1 MRSDLEIARE
11 ASLRPITEVAA
22 SLGLTADELHLYGPY
37 MAKVPLGVMDRLADR
52 PDGKLILVTAMTPT
66 KHGEGKTTTTIG
78 LTQALARLGQ
88 RAVAAI
94 REPSLGPCMG
104 LKGGAAGGGY
114 AQVLPMEEINLHFTG
129 DLHAV
134 TAAHNLLAAVV
145 DNHLHQGNEP
155 QIHPRKVLWKRVID
169 MNDRALRNILIG
181 LEGGGANGVMREDG
195 FEITAASEIMAI
207 WGLASDLMDLK
218 ARMGRVLV
226 GFDALGRPI
235 QAAELGVQ
243 GAMAAL
249 MKNAMHPNLVQT
261 IEGVPAFVHGG
272 PFANIAHGCNT
283 LAATRLALKLAEVTV
298 TEAGF
303 GADLGA
309 EKFLHIKCRIGGLA
323 PSAVVLVVT
332 RRAFRLHGL
341 ANVAKHVENLGLF
354 GVPVVICLN
363 RFLDDGEEEL
373 AEVLAACRDL
383 GVPAEIAD
391 YREAGGAGGLELA
404 QRVLAAASPHSGGD
418 AGTKAYAGA
427 GAGGAGADAGAGAN
441 AATGKDTRSA
451 AGAHAGAATSSGT
464 GSGPVAGTGEGTGR
478 EGGQAR
484 FTPLYD
490 LDQSLE
496 AKVEI
501 LARRLYG
508 ADGVDF
514 SSEAQA
520 QLKHIANLGYGGLP
534 ICVAKTPASLS
545 DDPKRPG
552 RPTGFRLHVKGA
564 KVSAGAGFVVIYT
577 GSIMT
582 MPGLPKRPAAQDID
596 IDRHGT
602 ISGLF

>member
-1 MRSDLEIARE
+1 MRSDIEIARE
-11 ASLRPITEVAA
+11 ARLRPIAEVAA
-22 SLGLTADELHLYGPY
+22 GLGLTADELHLYGPY
-37 MAKVPLGVMDRLADR
+37 MAKVPLGVMDRLAER

-145 DNHLHQGNEP
+145 DNHLHQGSEP

-169 MNDRALRNILIG
+169 MNDRALRSILIG

-235 QAAELGVQ
+235 QAADLGVQ

-283 LAATRLALKLAEVTV
+283 LAATRLALKLADVTV

-309 EKFLHIKCRIGGLA
+309 EKFLHIKCRTGGLA

-363 RFLDDGEEEL
+363 RFLDDGEDEL

-404 QRVLAAASPHSGGD
+404 ERVLAAASSHPIGEAFTGSGAVSGGGSGLD
-418 AGTKAYAGA
+418 SGA
-427 GAGGAGADAGAGAN
+427 GSGAVTASG
-441 AATGKDTRSA
+441 
-451 AGAHAGAATSSGT
+451 TSSGT
-464 GSGPVAGTGEGTGR
+464 CAGAGSSTDLGTGSK
-478 EGGQAR
+478 GGQAR

-490 LDQSLE
+490 LDQPLE
-496 AKVEI
+496 EKVEI

-520 QLKHIANLGYGGLP
+520 QLKHIANLGFGDLP

-582 MPGLPKRPAAQDID
+582 MPGLPKCPAAQGID

>member
-1 MRSDLEIARE
+1 MRSDIEIARE
-11 ASLRPITEVAA
+11 ANLRPIAEVAA
-22 SLGLTADELHLYGPY
+22 GLGLTADELHLYGPY
-37 MAKVPLGVMDRLADR
+37 MAKVPLGVMERLADR

-169 MNDRALRNILIG
+169 MNDRALRSILIG

-261 IEGVPAFVHGG
+261 NEGVPAFVHGG

-283 LAATRLALKLAEVTV
+283 LAATRLALKLADVTV

-309 EKFLHIKCRIGGLA
+309 EKFLHIKCRTGGLA

-341 ANVAKHVENLGLF
+341 ANVAKHVENLRLF

-363 RFLDDGEEEL
+363 RFLDDGEDEL

-404 QRVLAAASPHSGGD
+404 QRVLAAASPHPGGD
-418 AGTKAYAGA
+418 VGA
-427 GAGGAGADAGAGAN
+427 GSGIG
-441 AATGKDTRSA
+441 
-451 AGAHAGAATSSGT
+451 SSVGM
-464 GSGPVAGTGEGTGR
+464 GSGKVAGVGVEGV
-478 EGGQAR
+478 QAR

-496 AKVEI
+496 AKVET

-520 QLKHIANLGYGGLP
+520 QLKHIANLGFGGLP

>member
-1 MRSDLEIARE
+1 MRSDIEIARE
-11 ASLRPITEVAA
+11 ASLRPIAEVAA
-22 SLGLTADELHLYGPY
+22 GLGLTADELHAYGPY
-37 MAKVPLGVMDRLADR
+37 MAKVPLGVMERLRDRR
-52 PDGKLILVTAMTPT
+52 DGKLILVTAMTPT
-66 KHGEGKTTTTIG
+66 KYGEGKTTTTIG

-169 MNDRALRNILIG
+169 MNDRALRSILIG
-181 LEGGGANGVMREDG
+181 LQGGGANGVMREDG

-207 WGLASDLMDLK
+207 WGLAADLMDLK

-226 GFDALGRPI
+226 GFDGLGRPI
-235 QAAELGVQ
+235 HAAELGVQ

-283 LAATRLALKLAEVTV
+283 LAATRLALKLADITV

-303 GADLGA
+303 AADLGA
-309 EKFLHIKCRIGGLA
+309 EKFLHIKCRTGGLA
-323 PSAVVLVVT
+323 PNAVVLVVT

-341 ANVAKHVENLGLF
+341 ANVAKHVENLALF
-354 GVPVVICLN
+354 GLPVVICLN
-363 RFLDDGEEEL
+363 RFADDGEVEL

-383 GVPAEIAD
+383 GVPAEVAD

-404 QRVLAAASPHSGGD
+404 QRVLEAASPRPSGR
-418 AGTKAYAGA
+418 A
-427 GAGGAGADAGAGAN
+427 
-441 AATGKDTRSA
+441 
-451 AGAHAGAATSSGT
+451 
-464 GSGPVAGTGEGTGR
+464 

-484 FTPLYD
+484 FTPLYE

-496 AKVEI
+496 EKVEI

-508 ADGVDF
+508 AEGVDF

-520 QLKHIANLGYGGLP
+520 QLRHIANLGYGDLP

-552 RPTGFRLHVKGA
+552 RPRGFRLHVKGA

-596 IDRHGT
+596 IDPQGT
-602 ISGLF
+602 ISGLS

>member
-1 MRSDLEIARE
+1 MRSDIEIARE
-11 ASLRPITEVAA
+11 ARLRPIVEIAA
-22 SLGLTADELHLYGPY
+22 GLGLTAEELHLYGPY
-37 MAKVPLGVMDRLADR
+37 MAKVPLGVMERLVER

-235 QAAELGVQ
+235 QAADLGVQ

-383 GVPAEIAD
+383 GVSAEIAD

-404 QRVLAAASPHSGGD
+404 QRVLAAASPHPGGD
-418 AGTKAYAGA
+418 VGA
-427 GAGGAGADAGAGAN
+427 GSGIG
-441 AATGKDTRSA
+441 
-451 AGAHAGAATSSGT
+451 SSVGM
-464 GSGPVAGTGEGTGR
+464 GSGKVAGVGVEGV
-478 EGGQAR
+478 QAR

-496 AKVEI
+496 AKVET

-520 QLKHIANLGYGGLP
+520 QLKHIANLGFGGLP

>member
-1 MRSDLEIARE
+1 MRSDIEIARE
-11 ASLRPITEVAA
+11 ARLRPIAEVAA
-22 SLGLTADELHLYGPY
+22 GLGLTADELHLYGPY
-37 MAKVPLGVMDRLADR
+37 MAKVPLGVMDRLAER

-145 DNHLHQGNEP
+145 DNHLHQGSEP

-169 MNDRALRNILIG
+169 MNDRALRSILIG

-235 QAAELGVQ
+235 QAADLGVQ

-309 EKFLHIKCRIGGLA
+309 EKFLHIKCRTGGLA

-363 RFLDDGEEEL
+363 RFLDDGEDEL

-404 QRVLAAASPHSGGD
+404 ERVLAAASSHPIGEAFTGSGAVSGGGSGLD
-418 AGTKAYAGA
+418 SGA
-427 GAGGAGADAGAGAN
+427 GSGAVTASG
-441 AATGKDTRSA
+441 
-451 AGAHAGAATSSGT
+451 TSSGT
-464 GSGPVAGTGEGTGR
+464 CAGAGSSTDLGTGSK
-478 EGGQAR
+478 GGQAR

-490 LDQSLE
+490 LDQPLE
-496 AKVEI
+496 EKVEI

-520 QLKHIANLGYGGLP
+520 QLKHIANLGFGDLP

-582 MPGLPKRPAAQDID
+582 MPGLPKCPAAQGID

>member
-1 MRSDLEIARE
+1 MRSDIEIARE
-11 ASLRPITEVAA
+11 AKLHPIVEVAA
-22 SLGLTADELHLYGPY
+22 GLGLTTEELHLYGPY
-37 MAKVPLGVMDRLADR
+37 MAKVPLGVMERLAER

-78 LTQALARLGQ
+78 LAQALARLGQ

-169 MNDRALRNILIG
+169 MNDRALRSILIG

-195 FEITAASEIMAI
+195 FDITAASEIMAI

-226 GFDALGRPI
+226 GFDGLGRPV

-283 LAATRLALKLAEVTV
+283 LAATRLALKLADVTV

-309 EKFLHIKCRIGGLA
+309 EKFLHIKCRTGGLA
-323 PSAVVLVVT
+323 PSAMVLVVT

-363 RFLDDGEEEL
+363 RFLDDSEDDL

-404 QRVLAAASPHSGGD
+404 ERVLAMASPHPG
-418 AGTKAYAGA
+418 AGTLP
-427 GAGGAGADAGAGAN
+427 GAGG
-441 AATGKDTRSA
+441 
-451 AGAHAGAATSSGT
+451 
-464 GSGPVAGTGEGTGR
+464 

-490 LDQSLE
+490 LDQPLE
-496 AKVEI
+496 EKVEI

-552 RPTGFRLHVKGA
+552 RPRGFRLHVKGA

-596 IDRHGT
+596 IDQYGT

>member
-22 SLGLTADELHLYGPY
+22 SLGLTAEELHLYGPY

-169 MNDRALRNILIG
+169 MNDRALRSILIG

-309 EKFLHIKCRIGGLA
+309 EKFLHIKCR
-323 PSAVVLVVT
+323 
-332 RRAFRLHGL
+332 RL
-341 ANVAKHVENLGLF
+341 
-354 GVPVVICLN
+354 PVVICLN

-391 YREAGGAGGLELA
+391 YREAGGSGGLELA
-404 QRVLAAASPHSGGD
+404 QRVLAAASPYSGGD

-451 AGAHAGAATSSGT
+451 AGAHAGAATSSVT
-464 GSGPVAGTGEGTGR
+464 GSGPVAGTGEGTGP
-478 EGGQAR
+478 ECGQAR

-496 AKVEI
+496 AKVET

>member
-1 MRSDLEIARE
+1 MRSDIEIARE
-11 ASLRPITEVAA
+11 ANLRPIAEVAA
-22 SLGLTADELHLYGPY
+22 GLGLTADELHLYGPY
-37 MAKVPLGVMDRLADR
+37 MAKVPLGVMERLADR

-169 MNDRALRNILIG
+169 MNDRALRSILIG

-283 LAATRLALKLAEVTV
+283 LAATRLALKLADVTV

-309 EKFLHIKCRIGGLA
+309 EKFLHIKCRTGGLA

-341 ANVAKHVENLGLF
+341 ANVAKHVENLRLF

-363 RFLDDGEEEL
+363 RFLDDGEDEL

-404 QRVLAAASPHSGGD
+404 QRVLAAASPHPGGD
-418 AGTKAYAGA
+418 VGA
-427 GAGGAGADAGAGAN
+427 GSGIG
-441 AATGKDTRSA
+441 
-451 AGAHAGAATSSGT
+451 SSVGM
-464 GSGPVAGTGEGTGR
+464 GSGKVAGVGVEGV
-478 EGGQAR
+478 QAR

-490 LDQSLE
+490 LDQPL
-496 AKVEI
+496 ADKVEI

-520 QLKHIANLGYGGLP
+520 QLKHIANLGFGGLP

-545 DDPKRPG
+545 DDPKRSG

>member
-1 MRSDLEIARE
+1 MRPDIDIARE
-11 ASLRPITEVAA
+11 AAPRPIADIAA
-22 SLGLTADELHLYGPY
+22 GLGLKADELHAYGPY
-37 MAKVPLGVMDRLADR
+37 MAKVPLAVMERLAER
-52 PDGKLILVTAMTPT
+52 PDGRLILVTAMTPT

-78 LTQALARLGQ
+78 LTQALARLGK
-88 RAVAAI
+88 RAMAAI

-114 AQVLPMEEINLHFTG
+114 SQVLPMEEINLHFTG

-134 TAAHNLLAAVV
+134 TAAHNLLAALV
-145 DNHLHQGNEP
+145 DNHLHQGNMPE
-155 QIHPRKVLWKRVID
+155 IHPRKVLWKRVID
-169 MNDRALRNILIG
+169 MNDRSLRSILLG
-181 LEGGGANGVMREDG
+181 LEGAGANGVMREDG

-207 WGLASDLMDLK
+207 WGLSSDLMDLK

-226 GFDALGRPI
+226 GFDGLGRPI
-235 QAAELGVQ
+235 HAAELGVQ

-283 LAATRLALKLAEVTV
+283 LAATRMARKLADYTV

-309 EKFLHIKCRIGGLA
+309 EKFLHIKCRTGGLA
-323 PSAVVLVVT
+323 PNAVVLVVT
-332 RRAFRLHGL
+332 RRAFKIHGL
-341 ANVAKHVENLGLF
+341 ANVAKHVENLHLF
-354 GVPVVICLN
+354 GSPVVICLN
-363 RFLDDGEEEL
+363 RFADDGDEEL

-404 QRVLAAASPHSGGD
+404 QRVVEAS
-418 AGTKAYAGA
+418 AGPAWF
-427 GAGGAGADAGAGAN
+427 
-441 AATGKDTRSA
+441 
-451 AGAHAGAATSSGT
+451 
-464 GSGPVAGTGEGTGR
+464 
-478 EGGQAR
+478 Q
-484 FTPLYD
+484 PLYD
-490 LDQSLE
+490 LDMALE
-496 AKVEI
+496 DKVEI
-501 LARRLYG
+501 LARQLYG

-514 SSEAQA
+514 SSEAQV

-534 ICVAKTPASLS
+534 VCVAKTPASLS
-545 DDPKRPG
+545 DDPKLHG
-552 RPTGFRLHVKGA
+552 RPTGFRLRVKGA
-564 KVSAGAGFVVIYT
+564 RVSAGAGFVVIYT

>member
-1 MRSDLEIARE
+1 MRSDIEIARE
-11 ASLRPITEVAA
+11 ARLRPIAEVAA
-22 SLGLTADELHLYGPY
+22 GLGLTADELHLYGPY
-37 MAKVPLGVMDRLADR
+37 MAKVPLGVMDRLAER

-169 MNDRALRNILIG
+169 MNDRALRSILIG

-235 QAAELGVQ
+235 QAADLGVQ

-283 LAATRLALKLAEVTV
+283 LAATRLALKLADVTV

-309 EKFLHIKCRIGGLA
+309 EKFLHIKCRTGGLA

-363 RFLDDGEEEL
+363 RFLDDGEDEL

-404 QRVLAAASPHSGGD
+404 ERVLAAASSHPIGEAFTGSGAVSGGGSGLD
-418 AGTKAYAGA
+418 SGA
-427 GAGGAGADAGAGAN
+427 GSGAVTASG
-441 AATGKDTRSA
+441 
-451 AGAHAGAATSSGT
+451 TSSGT
-464 GSGPVAGTGEGTGR
+464 CAGAGSSTDLGTGSK
-478 EGGQAR
+478 GGQAR

-490 LDQSLE
+490 LDQPLE
-496 AKVEI
+496 EKVEI

-520 QLKHIANLGYGGLP
+520 QLKHIANLGFGDLP

-582 MPGLPKRPAAQDID
+582 MPGLPKCPAAQGID